1 MKKITEEDAKKV
13 SGGSEFRNG
22 KTFSGWVGQYDG
34 IRGNY
39 YFVIHDREE
48 NWFAGWM
55 LDTWEKDAGCYTQR
69 RHKFK
74 IDFGFRDYYPSGSTK
89 EVMGADWSLYTQCDK
104 YPRKGSISV

>member
-55 LDTWEKDAGCYTQR
+55 LDTWEKDGY
-69 RHKFK
+69 KK
-74 IDFGFRDYYPSGSTK
+74 SFRKSNNK
-89 EVMGADWSLYTQCDK
+89 ENNNND
-104 YPRKGSISV
+104 